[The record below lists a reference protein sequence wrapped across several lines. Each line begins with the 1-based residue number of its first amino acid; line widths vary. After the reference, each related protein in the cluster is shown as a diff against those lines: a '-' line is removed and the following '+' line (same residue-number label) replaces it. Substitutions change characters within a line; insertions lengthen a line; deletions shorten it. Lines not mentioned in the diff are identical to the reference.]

1 MRIDNELKQIIDLL
15 CQRIYDNAKHLRIV
29 KNRTRQIQDLLMVPK
44 SKEEYEE
51 IKQNLLHT
59 ATINRKIM

>member
-15 CQRIYDNAKHLRIV
+15 CQRIYDNAKHPRVV